1 MHFFK
6 ATREEVQLSTQISQ
20 NNGKKKRCNQLNRSI
35 QIDERKRFELTVTN
49 RSRTKST
56 RFNERWRGIS
66 TTFSVND
73 KMTVCVKGKQTWRG
87 WRGLYR
93 GRSVRLWFF
102 GGFWR
107 IGHQTRIKRAW
118 ILCGPWAVIF
128 RSDIGGYYWQHLLL
142 LSAPQAPRDLWPM
155 FFLLPLPLFKCL
167 TSNK

>member
-93 GRSVRLWFF
+93 GRSVRLWFL

-107 IGHQTRIKRAW
+107 IGRQPKIK
-118 ILCGPWAVIF
+118 LSLNSSWAVGRYYLPF
-128 RSDIGGYYWQHLLL
+128 SKGGPPI
-142 LSAPQAPRDLWPM
+142 A
-155 FFLLPLPLFKCL
+155 KC
-167 TSNK
+167 TTQSPSP